1 MNHALERVSDA
12 ALRALDLSMM
22 RHQVAAQNI
31 ARADE
36 PGFLAHRVSSAGP
49 TGAVESQPGATPVR
63 LDQEVA
69 EMVSASLEYQLIADA
84 LSRYLGMSRLAIS
97 TRS

>member
-12 ALRALDLSMM
+12 ALKALDLNLM

-31 ARADE
+31 ARANE
-36 PGFLAHRVSSAGP
+36 PGFLAHRVSISDRAGSA
-49 TGAVESQPGATPVR
+49 ESQPGTHPVR
-63 LDQEVA
+63 LDHEVA

>member
-1 MNHALERVSDA
+1 MNPAVERVSDA
-12 ALRALDLSMM
+12 ALKALDLNLM
-22 RHQVAAQNI
+22 RHQVAAKNI
-31 ARADE
+31 ARANE
-36 PGFLAHRVSSAGP
+36 PGFLAHRVSISDQAG
-49 TGAVESQPGATPVR
+49 TAESQPGTLPVR
-63 LDQEVA
+63 LDHEVA